1 MDTISQRFVSLD
13 PSPVTPVV
21 RPAEPLPRATRCE
34 VPLNGIAEVTCAWH
48 ILTNRG
54 ERHPI
59 ESRLEIIR
67 IL

>member
-1 MDTISQRFVSLD
+1 MDTILQRFVVAR

-21 RPAEPLPRATRCE
+21 RPAEPLPRATRSE
-34 VPLNGIAEVTCAWH
+34 VPLNGIAEVTYARH
-48 ILTNRG
+48 ILTSRG

-59 ESRLEIIR
+59 ESRFEIIR